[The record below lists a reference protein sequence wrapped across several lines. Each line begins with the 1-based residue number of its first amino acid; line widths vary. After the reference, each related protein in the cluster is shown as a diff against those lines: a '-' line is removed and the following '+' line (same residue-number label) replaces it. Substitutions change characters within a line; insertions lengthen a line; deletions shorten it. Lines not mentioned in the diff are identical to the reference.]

1 MIERGKIITLT
12 QKYMTAHFSVLVQAL
27 QNRWRVKLV
36 CACVRMYAC
45 VRVCVCVCVCWRSC
59 LICVVCVCL
68 PIAFLMVPLGF
79 SNVHLHK
86 HQNIGITLS

>member
-45 VRVCVCVCVCWRSC
+45 VRVCVCVCVGAHV
-59 LICVVCVCL
+59 LFVLFVFVCL
-68 PIAFLMVPLGF
+68 
-79 SNVHLHK
+79 
-86 HQNIGITLS
+86 